1 MLVRDAVRPWVAKLL
16 GHGAGLTL
24 DTHVRVIDELDDA
37 PGSRLSSDLPG
48 ALSFDHGRRRASD
61 CGRVIQMSSMR
72 SSRHRGRWSESS
84 RRADTHGCI
93 TIFVVDDMING
104 EPVTEE
110 QIRAWQQQARE
121 GLDVEGL
128 SRRGRPRLGKAGESP
143 VIPVRMDTELLEALT
158 KRAEHDGVSRS
169 QAIRDAVRAW
179 THAA

>member
-72 SSRHRGRWSESS
+72 SSGAEGGGLK
-84 RRADTHGCI
+84 A
-93 TIFVVDDMING
+93 VVA
-104 EPVTEE
+104 PTPTAVL
-110 QIRAWQQQARE
+110 QY
-121 GLDVEGL
+121 
-128 SRRGRPRLGKAGESP
+128 
-143 VIPVRMDTELLEALT
+143 LL
-158 KRAEHDGVSRS
+158 
-169 QAIRDAVRAW
+169 W
-179 THAA
+179 TT